1 MYHMLKHVKVFFPS
15 FTESVTDRSIQAFT
29 DWVQTMQQEYMSGA
43 KKQKKTK
50 RHEDVCPER

>member
-1 MYHMLKHVKVFFPS
+1 MFKHVKVFFPS

-29 DWVQTMQQEYMSGA
+29 DWVQTIQQEYMSGA

-50 RHEDVCPER
+50 LYASQTWC